1 MADEVLGDALGL
13 DTTLK
18 LPTREASKRTP
29 VKGIEEDTTPVEY
42 KDPIP
47 KAVPPGPK
55 AKGTSAGEIYKS
67 DIQESVD
74 ALEAGRKAQFK
85 LDSEKAIDEADRLA
99 AKAYYLSQSSAQ
111 QKKEIE
117 ADPARKEYKEA
128 LSEKAKPFIPH
139 EENANDLMMLFGL
152 LNVVGFAIGS
162 GGKEYSQAA
171 MSAMNGML
179 EGHQKGRDDLY
190 KKEKSIFETNQKQ
203 LDSRIKQLLAFMQDN
218 ELLTGMDKT
227 ARDQAIESQFL
238 QTGATFM
245 LNYYRQKGLQ
255 PTIELLEQA
264 VKTSS
269 EVSKLTRAEVIRAE
283 DQAREDVQK
292 ADERK
297 FKLDVA
303 AQQEEKARA
312 RAREERLFQISVKE
326 QELAA
331 AEDKD
336 RRNKDFE
343 SAMAVEKNRVEL
355 VMQKENHRHAEAQ
368 SDRVM
373 NHATAIQTEN
383 ILARKAQDA
392 QHSAERLQDQAER
405 SAANRATEAYRA
417 QEQKWHQEAERLR
430 IEHQKA
436 EDAHRITQDN
446 FERQRIALEARR
458 VAAAEAKAS
467 GVGSDT
473 ASDVKNFLGVNFGSG
488 KQADAKY
495 DQAAAAANTTAEALA
510 LSNVVRKNPDVVGRV
525 GQAKSFIDRYVRSLN
540 SDGLE
545 TDKTPAATNQ
555 AEQDALLFSKR
566 YASYLIRYE
575 QALAGSSKGF
585 TVSFMNR
592 FNNLMQQNQF
602 NPEGFDGLMKEQIRE
617 IAAKSAVLS
626 TKITPENLMRLGVAQ
641 TRDPDAIEAFGRMQR
656 GGASSSSGASGGT
669 RPAGAPAEAKQA
681 ADGKWYSKD
690 PQTGKYIRWD

>member
-85 LDSEKAIDEADRLA
+85 LDSEKAIDEAERLA
-99 AKAYYLSQSSAQ
+99 AKAYKTSLSSAQ
-111 QKKEIE
+111 QRKEIE
-117 ADPARKEYKEA
+117 EDPARKEYKEA

-190 KKEKSIFETNQKQ
+190 KKEKSIFETNQKR

-227 ARDQAIESQFL
+227 ARDQAIESEFL

-245 LNYYRQKGLQ
+245 LNYYRQKGAQ
-255 PTIELLEQA
+255 PTIELLEQT
-264 VKTSS
+264 VKTMG
-269 EVSKLTRAEVIRAE
+269 EVSKLSRAEVIRAE

-297 FKLDVA
+297 FKLYVA
-303 AQQEEKARA
+303 AKQEEKARA

-373 NHATAIQTEN
+373 NHAQAIQIEN

-392 QHSAERLQDQAER
+392 QHSAERIQDQAER
-405 SAANRATEAYRA
+405 SAANRATEVYRSE
-417 QEQKWHQEAERLR
+417 EQKARATAERLR
-430 IEHQKA
+430 LEHQKA
-436 EDAHRITQDN
+436 DDAHRVRMEN
-446 FERQRIALEARR
+446 FEKQRIELEGRR

-467 GVGSDT
+467 AAGTKSSATQQQFENITSADIGNAYFRINEYLSSSKDGKIPEGSKFLRDKGT
-473 ASDVKNFLGVNFGSG
+473 QTGIIDAYKNYLVNATMPADLQKNDATLLGIAF
-488 KQADAKY
+488 
-495 DQAAAAANTTAEALA
+495 
-510 LSNVVRKNPDVVGRV
+510 DVV
-525 GQAKSFIDRYVRSLN
+525 
-540 SDGLE
+540 
-545 TDKTPAATNQ
+545 AA
-555 AEQDALLFSKR
+555 R
-566 YASYLIRYE
+566 
-575 QALAGSSKGF
+575 
-585 TVSFMNR
+585 
-592 FNNLMQQNQF
+592 
-602 NPEGFDGLMKEQIRE
+602 
-617 IAAKSAVLS
+617 
-626 TKITPENLMRLGVAQ
+626 
-641 TRDPDAIEAFGRMQR
+641 AFGR
-656 GGASSSSGASGGT
+656 ASGVTDAKIAQVVRQLPVQGDDEATKQTKIRILLNQLEEPNKLLPEEKRKDGT
-669 RPAGAPAEAKQA
+669 EYMKSPVARSLYRTYAEK
-681 ADGKWYSKD
+681 ADAE
-690 PQTGKYIRWD
+690 TGKDEKGSFHYEYNEDKTKRRKVYD